1 MAKPIKIVKS
11 SQISDRMY
19 IKHALMFIFADVFS
33 NYVREFEKEVKN
45 SGMQF
50 RHEVKYHYNNY
61 LQAVER
67 AKKEASLFMEGM
79 LTQSPDSVVDNLF
92 SDSDSFNLLFK
103 MILDRVVG
111 EKSDKDVFRRIYAFV
126 HQTFQSSHLFP
137 ELEDEVSV
145 MQRFRQGLCCDM
157 VDSCP
162 LSKSIKED
170 ANGYQYSVFYCRG
183 MFKNC
188 ARRKIRVVK
197 GMKAV
202 PVTLLPDGTNLP
214 EGESV
219 FKL

>member
-1 MAKPIKIVKS
+1 M
-11 SQISDRMY
+11 
-19 IKHALMFIFADVFS
+19 
-33 NYVREFEKEVKN
+33 
-45 SGMQF
+45 
-50 RHEVKYHYNNY
+50 
-61 LQAVER
+61 
-67 AKKEASLFMEGM
+67 
-79 LTQSPDSVVDNLF
+79 
-92 SDSDSFNLLFK
+92 
-103 MILDRVVG
+103 
-111 EKSDKDVFRRIYAFV
+111 
-126 HQTFQSSHLFP
+126 FP

-162 LSKSIKED
+162 LSKSTKED